1 MPDIFNEKQLE
12 DSLRQEFEQT
22 IKSRVQR
29 YLSVKPH
36 GIIPNAKFA
45 VASSECSL
53 LFRDGHFYGCI
64 ALSQAVAEALVKYL
78 CEKNRWVPANNYEEN
93 VHALHKR
100 GFISEQLRDR
110 LLQIWQERDTY
121 HHLNNSIATE
131 IDKLEQIAQE
141 KAKLIALIEA
151 EVFSFT
157 ADRDGRLIPR
167 NPKYWDGNKGEV
179 YLRLDR

>member
-1 MPDIFNEKQLE
+1 MDIVNEKLLE
-12 DSLRQEFEQT
+12 DSLRQEFDQT
-22 IKSRVQR
+22 IKTRIQR
-29 YLSVKPH
+29 YSAVKPH

-64 ALSQAVAEALVKYL
+64 ALSQAVAEAVVKYV
-78 CEKNRWVPANNYEEN
+78 CEKNGWSPANTYEEN
-93 VHALHKR
+93 VHTLHKR
-100 GFISEQLRDR
+100 GFISEQLHAR
-110 LLQIWQERDTY
+110 LLNIWQGRDTY

-131 IDKLEQIAQE
+131 IGKLEQIAQE
-141 KAKLIALIEA
+141 KAKLIALIEE

-157 ADRDGRLIPR
+157 VGPDGSLIPKH
-167 NPKYWDGNKGEV
+167 PKYWEGHDGKV

>member
-1 MPDIFNEKQLE
+1 MPDIFDEKQSE

-36 GIIPNAKFA
+36 GIIPNTKFA

-64 ALSQAVAEALVKYL
+64 ALSQAVSEALVKYI
-78 CEKNRWVPANNYEEN
+78 CEKNSWSPANSYEEN
-93 VHALHKR
+93 VHTLQKR
-100 GFISEQLRDR
+100 GFISEQLHERFLEIWKDRDS
-110 LLQIWQERDTY
+110 Y
-121 HHLNNSIATE
+121 HHLNDSVTTE
-131 IDKLEQIAQE
+131 IAKLEQIAQE
-141 KAKLIALIEA
+141 KAKLITLIEE
-151 EVFSFT
+151 EVFGFT
-157 ADRDGRLIPR
+157 VDHGKLIPD
-167 NPKYWDGNKGEV
+167 NPKYWEGNKGEV